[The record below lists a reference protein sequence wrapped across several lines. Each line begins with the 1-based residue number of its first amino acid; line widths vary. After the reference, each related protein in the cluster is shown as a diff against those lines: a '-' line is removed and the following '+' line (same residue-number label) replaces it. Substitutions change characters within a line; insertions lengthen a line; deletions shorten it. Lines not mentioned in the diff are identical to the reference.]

1 MTAADPATGASAL
14 PRPGAAAVRA
24 QSLQAR
30 ITAAILL
37 TAITVLFVG
46 CTLFMLEQRHT
57 EQIADQRISQGLTS
71 MLAGN
76 EAEPMATGDYARVAR
91 DLEVMSHFPRVA
103 TIKALGVSGRAVVLR
118 LTPSRDLRGLRA
130 FHAPLRWGGEAVG
143 EVVVSISPPSSA
155 AALSRYL
162 AMGGAL
168 FFAATALALFL
179 GRWLAARITTP
190 VARLSEAMESV
201 GSSGTFQVHVE
212 PDAGDEIGRL
222 TQGFNVLMARLHVKD
237 VALRRTLAELVEAR
251 DAAEAANFAKSQFL
265 ANMSHE
271 IRTPLNGVLAMAQ
284 ILARSPLEPGQRDQ
298 VEVIHQSGET
308 LLSLLND
315 ILDVS
320 KIEAGKLE
328 LEVADFDVEALIQ
341 TATGGFAAVA
351 ERKGLELQVEVSPEV
366 RDWRQGDSAR
376 LRQILNNYL
385 SNALKF
391 TEAGAVRLRV
401 EGEGE
406 GGAEGLRLTV
416 RDTGMG
422 IPDDKLALLFQ
433 KFTQLDASTTR
444 RFGGTGLGLA
454 ICRELSELMGGRVW
468 VESTPGEGSTFAVSL
483 PLPRVAAP
491 VRLSAGDAPAQ
502 GADLAAMA
510 VGAEPVEAAPAG
522 VAPAGAAAADA
533 PIDEPGRAALR
544 VLAAEDNPTNQLVLT
559 TIMQIFGVEL
569 TLAADGVEAVDA
581 WRDGVFDLIL
591 MDIQMPRLD
600 GVAATRRIRA
610 EEAAGGRRRT
620 PILALSANAL
630 IHQVES
636 YLAAGMDGHVAK
648 PIELPKL
655 QAALEQVLA
664 PPDPDEVS
672 AAA

>member
-1 MTAADPATGASAL
+1 MTAADPVTGARA
-14 PRPGAAAVRA
+14 PVRAGAAQSRA

-57 EQIADQRISQGLTS
+57 EQIAARRMSQGLTS
-71 MLAGN
+71 VLAAD
-76 EAEPMATGDYARVAR
+76 EAAPMVDGDYAR
-91 DLEVMSHFPRVA
+91 
-103 TIKALGVSGRAVVLR
+103 I
-118 LTPSRDLRGLRA
+118 SRDLQVMGAFPGVASIEARSAAGHAVVFRRSASGRSGGLKVFR
-130 FHAPLRWGGEAVG
+130 APLRWGGKTIGQVA
-143 EVVVSISPPSSA
+143 VSISPPSGA
-155 AALSRYL
+155 AALSHYL

-212 PDAGDEIGRL
+212 PDAADEIGRL
-222 TQGFNVLMARLHVKD
+222 IQCFNVLMSRLHVKD

-251 DAAEAANFAKSQFL
+251 DAAEAANLAKSQFL

-284 ILARSPLEPGQRDQ
+284 ILARSPLEVQQREQ
-298 VEVIHQSGET
+298 VDVIHQSGET

-328 LEVADFDVEALIQ
+328 LEVADFDVASLAH
-341 TATGGFAAVA
+341 TAAAGFAAVA
-351 ERKGLELQVEVSPEV
+351 ERKGLDMQVEVV
-366 RDWRQGDSAR
+366 AGAQDWRQGDPAR
-376 LRQILNNYL
+376 LRQILNNFL

-391 TEAGAVRLRV
+391 TEAGSVSLRV

-416 RDTGMG
+416 RDTGLG
-422 IPDDKLALLFQ
+422 IPADKLPLLFQ

-468 VESTPGEGSTFAVSL
+468 VDSAPGEGSTFAVSL

-491 VRLSAGDAPAQ
+491 AHQLATPTREPPDEGIAAGGASVRVAPTEAYEEAPAR
-502 GADLAAMA
+502 
-510 VGAEPVEAAPAG
+510 AP
-522 VAPAGAAAADA
+522 
-533 PIDEPGRAALR
+533 LR
-544 VLAAEDNPTNQLVLT
+544 VLAAEDNATNQLVLT

-569 TLAADGVEAVDA
+569 TLAADGVEAVDV
-581 WRDGVFDLIL
+581 WRDGVFDVIL
-591 MDIQMPRLD
+591 MDIQMPQLD

-610 EEAAGGRRRT
+610 EEAESGRPRT

-630 IHQVES
+630 THQVDS

-655 QAALEQVLA
+655 QVALEQVLA
-664 PPDPDEVS
+664 
-672 AAA
+672 AAEDVRVAA

>member
-1 MTAADPATGASAL
+1 MTAADPAAAARAPSQ
-14 PRPGAAAVRA
+14 PGAAPRRA

-46 CTLFMLEQRHT
+46 CALFMVEQHRA
-57 EQIADQRISQGLTS
+57 ERLIARGASQN
-71 MLAGN
+71 MANVLAIN
-76 EAEPMATGDYARVAR
+76 EAAPFAQGDYARVSHDLQMLSYFHRAASGEVRGTDGKRVVYRRADLAAPEAR
-91 DLEVMSHFPRVA
+91 
-103 TIKALGVSGRAVVLR
+103 GVRQVR
-118 LTPSRDLRGLRA
+118 
-130 FHAPLRWGGEAVG
+130 APLRWRNRVIG
-143 EVVVSISPPSSA
+143 EVVLTVLPASETA
-155 AALSRYL
+155 TAGRYL
-162 AMGGAL
+162 AMGAAL
-168 FFAATALALFL
+168 FFAATALALVL
-179 GRWLAARITTP
+179 GRWLAGRITRP
-190 VARLSEAMESV
+190 VARLSQAMESV
-201 GSSGTFQVHVE
+201 GSSGTFKVRVE
-212 PDAGDEIGRL
+212 PDAADEIGRL
-222 TQGFNVLMARLHVKD
+222 TEGFNILMSRLHVKD
-237 VALRRTLAELVEAR
+237 TALRRTLAELVEAR
-251 DAAEAANFAKSQFL
+251 DAAEAANLAKSQFL

-284 ILARSPLEPGQRDQ
+284 ILARSPLEAHQREQ
-298 VEVIHQSGET
+298 VDVIHQSGET

-328 LEVADFDVEALIQ
+328 LEVADFEVEAVVR
-341 TATGGFAAVA
+341 AAARGFAAVA
-351 ERKGLELQVEVSPEV
+351 MRKGLQLEVEVAAEAADV
-366 RDWRQGDSAR
+366 RRGDPAR
-376 LRQILNNYL
+376 LRQILNNFL

-401 EGEGE
+401 EGQGE

-416 RDTGMG
+416 SDTGMG
-422 IPDDKLALLFQ
+422 IPDDKLPLLFQ

-454 ICRELSELMGGRVW
+454 ICRELSELMGGQVS
-468 VESTPGEGSTFAVSL
+468 VESRPGEGSSFTVTL
-483 PLPRVAAP
+483 PLPRVA
-491 VRLSAGDAPAQ
+491 SAPATPAET
-502 GADLAAMA
+502 ADEPTAPGVAALPDNGEA
-510 VGAEPVEAAPAG
+510 VRPQADPAVAEPVAE
-522 VAPAGAAAADA
+522 
-533 PIDEPGRAALR
+533 RAALR
-544 VLAAEDNPTNQLVLT
+544 VLAAEDNPTNQLVLST
-559 TIMQIFGVEL
+559 VMQIFGVEL
-569 TLAADGVEAVDA
+569 TLAADGIEAVDA
-581 WRDGVFDLIL
+581 WREGGFDVIL

-610 EEAAGGRRRT
+610 EEAAGGRARI

-630 IHQVES
+630 THQVEA

-664 PPDPDEVS
+664 SADAVS

>member
-1 MTAADPATGASAL
+1 MTAADPVTGARA
-14 PRPGAAAVRA
+14 PVRAGAAQSRA

-57 EQIADQRISQGLTS
+57 EQIAARRMSQGLTS
-71 MLAGN
+71 VLAAD
-76 EAEPMATGDYARVAR
+76 EAAPMVDGDYAR
-91 DLEVMSHFPRVA
+91 
-103 TIKALGVSGRAVVLR
+103 I
-118 LTPSRDLRGLRA
+118 SRDLQVMGAFPGVASIEARSAAGHAVVFRRSASGRSGGLKVFR
-130 FHAPLRWGGEAVG
+130 APLRWGGKTIGQVA
-143 EVVVSISPPSSA
+143 VSISPPSGA
-155 AALSRYL
+155 AALSHYL

-212 PDAGDEIGRL
+212 PDAADEIGRL
-222 TQGFNVLMARLHVKD
+222 IQCFNVLMSRLHVKD

-251 DAAEAANFAKSQFL
+251 DAAEAANLAKSQFL

-284 ILARSPLEPGQRDQ
+284 ILARSPLEVQQREQ
-298 VEVIHQSGET
+298 VDVIHQSGET

-328 LEVADFDVEALIQ
+328 LEVADFDVASLAH
-341 TATGGFAAVA
+341 TAAAGFAAVA
-351 ERKGLELQVEVSPEV
+351 ERKGLDMQVEVAAGAQ
-366 RDWRQGDSAR
+366 DWRQGDPAR
-376 LRQILNNYL
+376 LRQILNNFL

-391 TEAGAVRLRV
+391 TEAGSVSLRV

-416 RDTGMG
+416 RDTGLG
-422 IPDDKLALLFQ
+422 IPADKLPLLFQ

-468 VESTPGEGSTFAVSL
+468 VDSAPGEGSTFAVSL
-483 PLPRVAAP
+483 PLPRVAA
-491 VRLSAGDAPAQ
+491 SAHQ
-502 GADLAAMA
+502 LATPTREPPDEGIAA
-510 VGAEPVEAAPAG
+510 VGASVG
-522 VAPAGAAAADA
+522 VAPTEAYEEA
-533 PIDEPGRAALR
+533 PARAPLR
-544 VLAAEDNPTNQLVLT
+544 VLAAEDNATNQLVLT

-569 TLAADGVEAVDA
+569 TLAADGVEAVDV
-581 WRDGVFDLIL
+581 WRDGVFDVIL
-591 MDIQMPRLD
+591 MDIQMPQLD

-610 EEAAGGRRRT
+610 EEAESGRPRT

-630 IHQVES
+630 THQVDS

-655 QAALEQVLA
+655 QVALEQVLA
-664 PPDPDEVS
+664 
-672 AAA
+672 AAEDVRVAA

>member
-1 MTAADPATGASAL
+1 MTAVDPADART
-14 PRPGAAAVRA
+14 RHV

-46 CTLFMLEQRHT
+46 CTLFMLEQRHS
-57 EQIADQRISQGLTS
+57 ERISSQQGAQH
-71 MLAGN
+71 LADVLALN
-76 EAEPMATGDYARVAR
+76 VAEPLAAGDAAQVRHDMQMLSYFPQVVVGEVLSPGRTTTFR
-91 DLEVMSHFPRVA
+91 RGSDLR
-103 TIKALGVSGRAVVLR
+103 TTRLQVLR
-118 LTPSRDLRGLRA
+118 S
-130 FHAPLRWGGEAVG
+130 PLRWRGRSIGQ
-143 EVVVSISPPSSA
+143 VVLTERPA
-155 AALSRYL
+155 AGVTVASQYL

-190 VARLSEAMESV
+190 MARLAKAMDAV
-201 GSSGTFQVHVE
+201 GSSGTFQVRVE
-212 PDAGDEIGRL
+212 PNTADEIGRL
-222 TQGFNVLMARLHVKD
+222 TVCFNTLMARLHVKD
-237 VALRRTLAELVEAR
+237 LALHRTLGELVEAR
-251 DAAEAANFAKSQFL
+251 DASEAANLAKSQFL

-284 ILARSPLEPGQRDQ
+284 ILARSPLEPGQREQ
-298 VEVIHQSGET
+298 VDVIHQSGET

-328 LEVADFDVEALIQ
+328 LEVAGFDVEALVQ
-341 TATGGFAAVA
+341 AAVGGFVAVA
-351 ERKGLELQVEVSPEV
+351 ERKGLTLAVDVAPQA
-366 RDWRQGDSAR
+366 RGLRQGDMAR
-376 LRQILNNYL
+376 LRQILNNFL

-391 TEAGAVRLRV
+391 TDAGEVRLSV
-401 EGEGE
+401 A
-406 GGAEGLRLTV
+406 AEGPDGADGLTFTV
-416 RDTGMG
+416 RDSGMG
-422 IPDDKLALLFQ
+422 IASDKQAMLFQ
-433 KFTQLDASTTR
+433 KFTQLDSSTTR

-468 VESTPGEGSTFAVSL
+468 VDSIPGQGASFSVHL
-483 PLPRVAAP
+483 PLERSASDAVVSAP
-491 VRLSAGDAPAQ
+491 TSDLETPLA
-502 GADLAAMA
+502 LAASIES
-510 VGAEPVEAAPAG
+510 GDGPPIPEAAS
-522 VAPAGAAAADA
+522 VASSP
-533 PIDEPGRAALR
+533 PERAALR

-559 TIMQIFGVEL
+559 TIMQIFGVDL

-581 WRDGVFDLIL
+581 WRGGDFDMVL

-610 EEAAGGRRRT
+610 EEAESGRART

-630 IHQVES
+630 THQVEA

-655 QAALEQVLA
+655 QAALEAVFA
-664 PPDPDEVS
+664 GPESVAE
-672 AAA
+672 AA

>member
-1 MTAADPATGASAL
+1 MTAADPAAGALTPTRTGGRSHDAE
-14 PRPGAAAVRA
+14 PRLAQPGHA

-37 TAITVLFVG
+37 TTVTVLFVG
-46 CTLFMLEQRHT
+46 CALFMVEQHRA
-57 EQIADQRISQGLTS
+57 ERIAEGRASQN
-71 MLAGN
+71 MANVLAIN
-76 EAEPMATGDYARVAR
+76 EAAPFAEGDYARVSHDLQMLSYFHRAASGDVRGTDGRRVVYRRADLAASEAR
-91 DLEVMSHFPRVA
+91 GVRRV
-103 TIKALGVSGRAVVLR
+103 R
-118 LTPSRDLRGLRA
+118 
-130 FHAPLRWGGEAVG
+130 APLRWRNRVIG
-143 EVVVSISPPSSA
+143 EVVLTVLPTSGA
-155 AALSRYL
+155 TALGHYL
-162 AMGGAL
+162 AMGAAL

-179 GRWLAARITTP
+179 GRWLAGRITTP
-190 VARLSEAMESV
+190 VARLLRAMEAV
-201 GSSGTFQVHVE
+201 GSSGTFQVRVE
-212 PDAGDEIGRL
+212 PDAADEIGRL
-222 TQGFNVLMARLHVKD
+222 TEGFNTLMSRLHVKD

-251 DAAEAANFAKSQFL
+251 DAAEAANLAKSQFL

-284 ILARSPLEPGQRDQ
+284 ILARSPLEPGQREQ
-298 VEVIHQSGET
+298 VDVIHQSGET

-328 LEVADFDVEALIQ
+328 LEVADFEVGAVVR
-341 TATGGFAAVA
+341 AAARGFAAVA
-351 ERKGLELQVEVSPEV
+351 ERKGLRLEVQAAADDV
-366 RDWRQGDSAR
+366 RRGDSAR
-376 LRQILNNYL
+376 LRQILNNFL

-391 TEAGAVRLRV
+391 TEAGVVRLRV
-401 EGEGE
+401 EGQGE

-416 RDTGMG
+416 SDTGMG
-422 IPDDKLALLFQ
+422 IATDKLPLLFQ

-454 ICRELSELMGGRVW
+454 ICRELSELMGGQVS
-468 VESTPGEGSTFAVSL
+468 VESRPGEGSSFTVVL
-483 PLPRVAAP
+483 PLPRVA
-491 VRLSAGDAPAQ
+491 SAPAAPAET
-502 GADLAAMA
+502 ADEPAASA
-510 VGAEPVEAAPAG
+510 VATLPDEGEAVRPQAEPAEPVAE
-522 VAPAGAAAADA
+522 
-533 PIDEPGRAALR
+533 RAALR
-544 VLAAEDNPTNQLVLT
+544 VLAAEDNPTNQLVLST
-559 TIMQIFGVEL
+559 VMQIFGVEL
-569 TLAADGVEAVDA
+569 TLAADGIEAVDA
-581 WRDGVFDLIL
+581 WRDGAFDVIL

-610 EEAAGGRRRT
+610 EEAASGRPRI

-630 IHQVES
+630 THQVEA

-664 PPDPDEVS
+664 SADAVS

>member
-1 MTAADPATGASAL
+1 MTAADPLAGARTLS
-14 PRPGAAAVRA
+14 RA
-24 QSLQAR
+24 GDSLRHAPSLQAR

-37 TAITVLFVG
+37 TAVTVLFVG

-57 EQIADQRISQGLTS
+57 EQVADHRVSQGLADL
-71 MLAGN
+71 MAAN
-76 EAEPMATGDYARVAR
+76 EAEAFTAGDYARVAH
-91 DLEVMSHFPRVA
+91 DLQVLSYFHRVDSVEA
-103 TIKALGVSGRAVVLR
+103 RGPDARSVVFRRKAE
-118 LTPSRDLRGLRA
+118 TRGLKLFR
-130 FHAPLRWGGEAVG
+130 APLRWDGRTGGEMVVG
-143 EVVVSISPPSSA
+143 IAPPSGVT
-155 AALSRYL
+155 ALSHYL

-190 VARLSEAMESV
+190 VARLSQAMETV
-201 GSSGTFQVHVE
+201 GSSGAFQVHVE
-212 PDAGDEIGRL
+212 PDAADEIGRL
-222 TQGFNVLMARLHVKD
+222 TQCFNVLMSRLHVKD

-251 DAAEAANFAKSQFL
+251 DAAEAANLAKSQFL

-284 ILARSPLEPGQRDQ
+284 ILARSPLEPGQREQ
-298 VEVIHQSGET
+298 VDVIHQSGET

-320 KIEAGKLE
+320 KIEEGKLE
-328 LEVADFDVEALIQ
+328 LEVADFDVAAVVQ
-341 TATGGFAAVA
+341 AAAAGFAAVA
-351 ERKGLELQVEVSPEV
+351 QRKKLTLQVEVAESA
-366 RDWRQGDSAR
+366 RDWRQGDAAR
-376 LRQILNNYL
+376 LRQILNNFL

-391 TEAGAVRLRV
+391 TEAGSVRLSV
-401 EGEGE
+401 QGDGA

-422 IPDDKLALLFQ
+422 IPADKLSMLFQ

-454 ICRELSELMGGRVW
+454 ICRELTERMGGHVSVESEL
-468 VESTPGEGSTFAVSL
+468 GEGSTFEVVL
-483 PLPRVAAP
+483 PLLRIAAGASTVVPVAD
-491 VRLSAGDAPAQ
+491 R
-502 GADLAAMA
+502 
-510 VGAEPVEAAPAG
+510 EAALELPATVGPVLESDADG
-522 VAPAGAAAADA
+522 VAGERHDAEAGR
-533 PIDEPGRAALR
+533 GALR

-569 TLAADGVEAVDA
+569 TLAADGIEAVDT
-581 WRDGVFDLIL
+581 WRDGVFDVVL

-610 EEAAGGRRRT
+610 EEAETGRPRT

-630 IHQVES
+630 THQVEA

-655 QAALEQVLA
+655 QAALEQALA
-664 PPDPDEVS
+664 GADEVCV
-672 AAA
+672 AA

>member
-1 MTAADPATGASAL
+1 MERVRRPPTGDS
-14 PRPGAAAVRA
+14 PRHA

-37 TAITVLFVG
+37 TAVTVLFVG

-57 EQIADQRISQGLTS
+57 EQIDDRRGSHHLADVLA
-71 MLAGN
+71 MNVAAPLAGGD
-76 EAEPMATGDYARVAR
+76 EAQVTH
-91 DLEVMSHFPRVA
+91 DLQILAYFPRVVSGEVRGGGRRFMFRR
-103 TIKALGVSGRAVVLR
+103 LGEDVSGARLVHAPLSGRA
-118 LTPSRDLRGLRA
+118 DA
-130 FHAPLRWGGEAVG
+130 GGQVTL
-143 EVVVSISPPSSA
+143 SILPPPSGA
-155 AALSRYL
+155 TALSHYL

-190 VARLSEAMESV
+190 VARLSQAMEAV
-201 GSSGTFQVHVE
+201 GSSGAFQVHVE
-212 PDAGDEIGRL
+212 PDAADEIGRL
-222 TQGFNVLMARLHVKD
+222 TQCFNTLMSRLHVKD

-251 DAAEAANFAKSQFL
+251 DAAEAANLAKSQFL

-284 ILARSPLEPGQRDQ
+284 ILARSPLEPGQREQ
-298 VEVIHQSGET
+298 VDVIHQSGET

-328 LEVADFDVEALIQ
+328 LEEADFNVAALVQ
-341 TATGGFAAVA
+341 AAAAGFAGVA
-351 ERKGLELQVEVSPEV
+351 ERKTLELQVEVAENA
-366 RDWRQGDSAR
+366 RDWRRGDSAR
-376 LRQILNNYL
+376 LRQILNNFL

-391 TEAGAVRLRV
+391 TEAGAVRLCV
-401 EGEGE
+401 EGEGA
-406 GGAEGLRLTV
+406 GGAEGLKLTV

-422 IPDDKLALLFQ
+422 IPADKLSMLFQ

-468 VESTPGEGSTFAVSL
+468 VESELGEGSTFAVVL
-483 PLPRVAAP
+483 PLPRVAA
-491 VRLSAGDAPAQ
+491 
-502 GADLAAMA
+502 GAST
-510 VGAEPVEAAPAG
+510 AEPPAVEESLAQA
-522 VAPAGAAAADA
+522 AGAVAALEPDMEVAA
-533 PIDEPGRAALR
+533 GEAENPGPGRGALR

-581 WRDGVFDLIL
+581 WRTGVFDVVL

-610 EEAAGGRRRT
+610 EEAESGRART

-630 IHQVES
+630 THQVES

-664 PPDPDEVS
+664 SADEICV
-672 AAA
+672 AA

>member
-1 MTAADPATGASAL
+1 MTAADPA
-14 PRPGAAAVRA
+14 PGARTPSDTNGPPRHA

-37 TAITVLFVG
+37 TAVTVLFVG

-57 EQIADQRISQGLTS
+57 EQIADGRVSQGLANL
-71 MLAGN
+71 LAVH
-76 EAEPMATGDYARVAR
+76 EAEPFASGDYARVSR
-91 DLEVMSHFPRVA
+91 DLQVMTYFPRVSA
-103 TIKALGVSGRAVVLR
+103 IQARRPDGRAVVYRRPGAPAAGAR
-118 LTPSRDLRGLRA
+118 LYR
-130 FHAPLRWGGEAVG
+130 APLRWDGRTGGEVLVA
-143 EVVVSISPPSSA
+143 IARPAQA
-155 AALSRYL
+155 AMLSHYL

-190 VARLSEAMESV
+190 VARLSQAKESV
-201 GSSGTFQVHVE
+201 ASSGTFKVRVE
-212 PDAGDEIGRL
+212 PDAADEIGRL
-222 TQGFNVLMARLHVKD
+222 TQCFNTLMSRLHVKD

-251 DAAEAANFAKSQFL
+251 DAAEAANLAKSQFL

-284 ILARSPLEPGQRDQ
+284 ILARSPLEAGQREQ
-298 VEVIHQSGET
+298 VDVIHQSGET

-328 LEVADFDVEALIQ
+328 LEVADFEGEAVVHVA
-341 TATGGFAAVA
+341 ATSCTAVA
-351 ERKGLELQVEVSPEV
+351 GRKGLRLAVEVTPDAADV
-366 RDWRQGDSAR
+366 RRGDSAR
-376 LRQILNNYL
+376 LRQILNNFL

-391 TEAGAVRLRV
+391 TEAGVVSLKI
-401 EGEGE
+401 EGQGAD
-406 GGAEGLRLTV
+406 GAEGLKLTV
-416 RDTGMG
+416 SDTGMG
-422 IPDDKLALLFQ
+422 IPPDKLPLLFQ

-454 ICRELSELMGGRVW
+454 ICRELSELMGGHVS
-468 VESTPGEGSTFAVSL
+468 VESRPGEGSTFAVVL
-483 PLPRVAAP
+483 PLPRVATASLAP
-491 VRLSAGDAPAQ
+491 VSAGDQETDEPPA
-502 GADLAAMA
+502 ASPL
-510 VGAEPVEAAPAG
+510 VAAPEDGEAGGGPPDAAAEAG
-522 VAPAGAAAADA
+522 V
-533 PIDEPGRAALR
+533 ERAALR
-544 VLAAEDNPTNQLVLT
+544 VLAAEDNPTNQLVLS
-559 TIMQIFGVEL
+559 TIMQIFGVDL
-569 TLAADGVEAVDA
+569 TLAADGIEAVDA
-581 WRDGVFDLIL
+581 WREGVFDVIL

-610 EEAAGGRRRT
+610 EEATSGRARI

-630 IHQVES
+630 THQVEA

-664 PPDPDEVS
+664 AADEIS

>member
-1 MTAADPATGASAL
+1 MTLADPGTGAFKPFHTGAST
-14 PRPGAAAVRA
+14 RHA

-37 TAITVLFVG
+37 TVVTVLFVG

-57 EQIADQRISQGLTS
+57 EQIAGQRVSRALIG
-71 MLAGN
+71 MLAAD
-76 EAEPMATGDYARVAR
+76 ESEPFATGDYARVAH
-91 DLEVMSHFPRVA
+91 DLNMMKYFPRVSTVEA
-103 TIKALGVSGRAVVLR
+103 
-118 LTPSRDLRGLRA
+118 RGLNGGRIVFSRNA
-130 FHAPLRWGGEAVG
+130 DVEPKGAKRFQAPLLSGGKVVGVIAVSVAPLTEAT
-143 EVVVSISPPSSA
+143 
-155 AALSRYL
+155 LSRYL

-201 GSSGTFQVHVE
+201 GASGAFQVHVE
-212 PDAGDEIGRL
+212 PDAADEIGRL
-222 TQGFNVLMARLHVKD
+222 TQRFNTLMSRLHVKD
-237 VALRRTLAELVEAR
+237 SALRRTLGELVEAR
-251 DAAEAANFAKSQFL
+251 DAAEAANLAKSQFL

-284 ILARSPLEPGQRDQ
+284 ILARSPLEAGQREQ
-298 VEVIHQSGET
+298 VDVIHQSGET

-328 LEVADFDVEALIQ
+328 PEVADFEVAVLVQ
-341 TATGGFAAVA
+341 AAAAGFAAVA
-351 ERKGLELQVEVSPEV
+351 ERKTLQLQVEVDESA
-366 RDWRQGDSAR
+366 RDWRQGDAAR
-376 LRQILNNYL
+376 LRQILNNFL

-391 TEAGAVRLRV
+391 TQAGLIRLRV
-401 EGEGE
+401 EGEGV
-406 GGAEGLRLTV
+406 GGGEGLKLTV

-422 IPDDKLALLFQ
+422 IPADKVPLLFQ
-433 KFTQLDASTTR
+433 KFTQLDSSTTR

-468 VESTPGEGSTFAVSL
+468 VESEPGEGSTFAVSL
-483 PLPRVAAP
+483 PLPRVAPGASAP
-491 VRLSAGDAPAQ
+491 VSAAAQ
-502 GADLAAMA
+502 NTIEA
-510 VGAEPVEAAPAG
+510 VGLEDIGTGISVAAEAQAEPVAS
-522 VAPAGAAAADA
+522 
-533 PIDEPGRAALR
+533 EPLGPDPERSALR
-544 VLAAEDNPTNQLVLT
+544 VLAAEDNQTNQLVLT
-559 TIMQIFGVEL
+559 TVMQIFGVDL
-569 TLAADGVEAVDA
+569 TLASDGLEAVDA
-581 WRDGVFDLIL
+581 WRDGVFDVIL

-600 GVAATRRIRA
+600 GVAATRRIRS
-610 EEAAGGRRRT
+610 EEAASGRPRT

-630 IHQVES
+630 THQVDS

-655 QAALEQVLA
+655 QAALEQVLSI
-664 PPDPDEVS
+664 PEDVCV
-672 AAA
+672 AA